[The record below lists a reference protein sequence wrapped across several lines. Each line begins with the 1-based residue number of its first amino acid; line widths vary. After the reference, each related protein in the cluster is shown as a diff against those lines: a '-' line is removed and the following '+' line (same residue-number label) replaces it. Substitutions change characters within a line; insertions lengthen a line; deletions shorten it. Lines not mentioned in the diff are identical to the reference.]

1 MHATFTIEPG
11 HPDVFR
17 YVLRRSDGDVLVTS
31 EPFPT
36 VEDAREAIEQLR
48 RCVASAVVEEHA
60 EGPAQG
66 RHVHPHEHP
75 RDGFEAARTIGPDES
90 STS

>member
-31 EPFPT
+31 EPFPSA
-36 VEDAREAIEQLR
+36 DAAREGIEQLR
-48 RCVASAVVEEHA
+48 RCVDGAQVEERA
-60 EGPAQG
+60 TGPAQG
-66 RHVHPHEHP
+66 HRLHSHEHP
-75 RDGFEAARTIGPDES
+75 RTEAEPQRTIGPDDA

>member
-1 MHATFTIEPG
+1 MDATFTIEPG
-11 HPDVFR
+11 HPGVFR
-17 YVLRRSDGDVLVTS
+17 YILRRSDGDVLVTS

-36 VEDAREAIEQLR
+36 EDDAREGIEQLR
-48 RCVASAVVEEHA
+48 RCVATARVEPTDH
-60 EGPAQG
+60 GPAQG

-75 RDGFEAARTIGPDES
+75 RDDLAGRRTIGPDDA

>member
-31 EPFPT
+31 EAYPT
-36 VEDAREAIEQLR
+36 AEAAREGIEELR
-48 RCVASAVVEEHA
+48 RCVDVADVEEHEKA
-60 EGPAQG
+60 AAQG
-66 RHVHPHEHP
+66 RRVGVGH
-75 RDGFEAARTIGPDES
+75 GRTIGPDEA

>member
-1 MHATFTIEPG
+1 MDATFTIEPG

-31 EPFPT
+31 SPFPT
-36 VEDAREAIEQLR
+36 LEEARAGIEQLR
-48 RCVASAVVEEHA
+48 RCVASARVEEHA
-60 EGPAQG
+60 LGPAQG

-75 RDGFEAARTIGPDES
+75 REGTQAVRTIGPDDA

>member
-31 EPFPT
+31 EPYPT
-36 VEDAREAIEQLR
+36 VDEAREAIEQLR
-48 RCVASAVVEEHA
+48 RCVASAHVEPHDA
-60 EGPAQG
+60 GPAQG

-75 RDGFEAARTIGPDES
+75 RDETVAGRTIGPDEA